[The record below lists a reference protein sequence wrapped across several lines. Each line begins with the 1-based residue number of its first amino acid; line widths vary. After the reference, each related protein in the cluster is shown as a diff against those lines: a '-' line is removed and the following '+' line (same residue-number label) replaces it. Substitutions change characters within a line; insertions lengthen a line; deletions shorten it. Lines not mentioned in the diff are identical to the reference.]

1 MARYGYHLWVN
12 TCDHGTSWLCLHHYL
27 GRCVF
32 SIFSGTTNHDP
43 KNPPKMAK
51 QICEFQMNNFTSYKI
66 VFMIKLSSYLL
77 YFILLCLLNQII
89 FFNYIIDIIYYILYV
104 LYILYIL
111 FYIFIYIYH
120 ISNRSP
126 VLGKKNLPFCFG
138 SQQQFLPLRNW

>member
-51 QICEFQMNNFTSYKI
+51 QICEFQVNNLTSYKI
-66 VFMIKLSSYLL
+66 VFMIKLSSY
-77 YFILLCLLNQII
+77 Y
-89 FFNYIIDIIYYILYV
+89 IYYILYYCV
-104 LYILYIL
+104 YQIECYIFLYNKYYILYIICIVSYILYIL
-111 FYIFIYIYH
+111 YRYIIYPSYTQCLAK
-120 ISNRSP
+120 R
-126 VLGKKNLPFCFG
+126 NLPFWFG